1 MFLTKDDTPFY
12 ETFFFAKTP
21 FYEPDLSDQTICWAH
36 YISKQIDQEDNSS
49 AGQYLNA
56 HKAHVFVFYMSILTI
71 EQFNESQKILLK
83 LC

>member
-1 MFLTKDDTPFY
+1 MFLTNDDTPFY
-12 ETFFFAKTP
+12 EP
-21 FYEPDLSDQTICWAH
+21 YLSDQTICWAH

-56 HKAHVFVFYMSILTI
+56 HKAHVLVFYMILTV
-71 EQFNESQKILLK
+71 EQFNEPQKILLN